1 MLFVWVFQ
9 AATNRT
15 TLMKKSRRQAG
26 SAPKVPGQYRL
37 ECGGGWCALTS
48 GGAVCPRCGSFLL
61 ADLLCDTGNQI
72 SPCFVNFFT
81 SPISF
86 SPVPAAMFLAPAVIF
101 RIGFVSCSTSE
112 RSSGYVAGGI
122 SPFGQ
127 KRRLRTFIDESAEIC
142 ETIYVSGGQRGL
154 DIGLSPTD
162 LIEALN
168 VTVAPLVSG

>member
-1 MLFVWVFQ
+1 VQTPATVFLEAQ
-9 AATNRT
+9 GIDYQPRPYDHDPGADSFGLEAANKLRLDPDVVFK
-15 TLMKKSRRQAG
+15 TLMA
-26 SAPKVPGQYRL
+26 RL
-37 ECGGGWCALTS
+37 EDDQGELVVAIVPVTHQLDLKALARAA
-48 GGAVCPRCGSFLL
+48 GAKR
-61 ADLLCDTGNQI
+61 AR
-72 SPCFVNFFT
+72 
-81 SPISF
+81 
-86 SPVPAAMFLAPAVIF
+86 MAV
-101 RIGFVSCSTSE
+101 VAHAE